1 MNTHQV
7 LITLSIKAESLE
19 HAEGI
24 AEGAAEHLLE
34 TFNDDGSLQEASSC
48 RLAAEA
54 VSQWRAKGTAPWR
67 DGYPDDSNGG
77 GPYERRTLYAHPP
90 AQEQQSA
97 ISPKDCVWARN
108 GHQVCPSAAPAQEH
122 PNLACKSV
130 QKRLATQWGYVPAQD
145 RPLTPPE
152 RMPQYIRD
160 ELPDE
165 LAAHRL
171 QAWAD
176 ARVAAE
182 RERCAVAAWTVTTIH
197 APFVK
202 SALRAQA
209 VAQKQ
214 GKPAYVVLGCKAQVY
229 GRFPGVWCHRVHADG
244 RVDCC
249 VIEA

>member
-1 MNTHQV
+1 
-7 LITLSIKAESLE
+7 
-19 HAEGI
+19 
-24 AEGAAEHLLE
+24 
-34 TFNDDGSLQEASSC
+34 
-48 RLAAEA
+48 
-54 VSQWRAKGTAPWR
+54 
-67 DGYPDDSNGG
+67 
-77 GPYERRTLYAHPP
+77 
-90 AQEQQSA
+90 
-97 ISPKDCVWARN
+97 
-108 GHQVCPSAAPAQEH
+108 
-122 PNLACKSV
+122 
-130 QKRLATQWGYVPAQD
+130 
-145 RPLTPPE
+145 
-152 RMPQYIRD
+152 MPQYIRD